1 MLTSILRL
9 FGIAL
14 SLTLPLLASAQN
26 GEYTFGKVD
35 TEELTMSAYE
45 KDPQAQALYLC
56 EKRTVNYQTDF
67 TMTIDVFVRIK
78 IFSKEAVDLADVAV
92 PYISDTDKRESVNK
106 IEANTYNLVNGKMV
120 KTPLSKKNIFTEK
133 LNEYASVIKFSLPEV
148 REGSVI
154 EYKYRI
160 RTRSF
165 SRISEFNIQH
175 TNPVKHSEIDV
186 YLPDF
191 IGFTVNSRGL
201 HHVNL
206 TTDYSNSRFSLGGGL
221 TYPIQVL
228 SCHNDDIPALHKEP
242 MVWCINDFIMGF
254 DLEVNKFVIPE
265 AGIYENYS
273 WDWNGVNATIRES
286 DLGRYQNAKN
296 PFSSEVKEIREKDL
310 SDTEKMREVL
320 DLVRNSISFNGARRL
335 IPAAPSQVLHKGT
348 GDMADL
354 NNILSLALE
363 DCGFR
368 TDLILLNP
376 RSEGRLSYFP
386 SLDKIRTFIV
396 RAYDSEGN
404 KYYMDASDKY
414 SDLNVLSPE
423 LLVDKARVYDPN
435 GIGAWANLSSL
446 TKSFDRNILSATID
460 EDGVIS
466 GTYTGTHTNQE
477 AYDFSQDYK
486 DCESEDKFIEGLESS
501 FEMDLDSCSFS
512 GIGTTKVSVSS
523 RFSTTPEI
531 AGDYIYIR
539 PTLISILD
547 ENPFSAQTRELPIE
561 FDITQTTLIQCNI
574 TVPEGYSVEEMP
586 AALVL
591 TAGNGDIKF
600 SFLNEVKYGHILTR
614 VTYSI
619 NRLIYST
626 DEYEGLSQF
635 YGKIAELANS
645 RIVLKK
651 NDL

>member
-165 SRISEFNIQH
+165 SRISEFNIQN

-242 MVWCINDFIMGF
+242 MVWCINDFVMGF
-254 DLEVNKFVIPE
+254 DLEVNKIVIPE

-310 SDTEKMREVL
+310 SDTEK
-320 DLVRNSISFNGARRL
+320 NAR
-335 IPAAPSQVLHKGT
+335 
-348 GDMADL
+348 
-354 NNILSLALE
+354 
-363 DCGFR
+363 
-368 TDLILLNP
+368 
-376 RSEGRLSYFP
+376 
-386 SLDKIRTFIV
+386 
-396 RAYDSEGN
+396 
-404 KYYMDASDKY
+404 
-414 SDLNVLSPE
+414 
-423 LLVDKARVYDPN
+423 
-435 GIGAWANLSSL
+435 
-446 TKSFDRNILSATID
+446 
-460 EDGVIS
+460 
-466 GTYTGTHTNQE
+466 
-477 AYDFSQDYK
+477 
-486 DCESEDKFIEGLESS
+486 
-501 FEMDLDSCSFS
+501 
-512 GIGTTKVSVSS
+512 
-523 RFSTTPEI
+523 ST
-531 AGDYIYIR
+531 
-539 PTLISILD
+539 
-547 ENPFSAQTRELPIE
+547 
-561 FDITQTTLIQCNI
+561 
-574 TVPEGYSVEEMP
+574 
-586 AALVL
+586 
-591 TAGNGDIKF
+591 
-600 SFLNEVKYGHILTR
+600 
-614 VTYSI
+614 
-619 NRLIYST
+619 
-626 DEYEGLSQF
+626 
-635 YGKIAELANS
+635 
-645 RIVLKK
+645 
-651 NDL
+651 